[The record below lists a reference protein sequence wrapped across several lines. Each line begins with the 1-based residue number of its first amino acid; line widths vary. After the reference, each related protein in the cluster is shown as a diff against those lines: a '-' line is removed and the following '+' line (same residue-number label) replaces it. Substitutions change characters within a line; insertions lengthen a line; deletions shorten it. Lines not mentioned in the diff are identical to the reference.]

1 MTGKQKRQLTMFYL
15 FANADG
21 KCSEEE
27 ENRLGSIA
35 ESFDTTPEE
44 LREIKDEVSRI
55 CGVGPDDS
63 ACSSKNGDESRTYN
77 GDSLTKSID
86 SIFGEM
92 FSECN
97 SNSATCSDD
106 YPLWEPYTYTDVDI
120 NWEVRKKPPVVE
132 ESLDITSRII
142 AALDSYENKGTY
154 LLSYWTSN
162 LYGEDR
168 LFTILT
174 MISLGYADTEYSENE
189 KRIVKHLVEKWE
201 IDRAIVSVMIDTAE
215 TMLALE
221 AKKTWAKS
229 STMSYNE
236 VNRIIADADADIKR
250 LYHTVEVT
258 ISEADIK

>member
-44 LREIKDEVSRI
+44 LREIKDEVSSV
-55 CGVGPDDS
+55 C
-63 ACSSKNGDESRTYN
+63 NG
-77 GDSLTKSID
+77 G
-86 SIFGEM
+86 
-92 FSECN
+92 
-97 SNSATCSDD
+97 SDI
-106 YPLWEPYTYTDVDI
+106 PAKV
-120 NWEVRKKPPVVE
+120 
-132 ESLDITSRII
+132 I
-142 AALDSYENKGTY
+142 AALDSYENKWTY

-168 LFTILT
+168 LFTIWT

-201 IDRAIVSVMIDTAE
+201 IDSAIVSVMIDTAE

-236 VNRIIADADADIKR
+236 VNKIIADADADIKR

>member
-21 KCSEEE
+21 KCSKEE
-27 ENRLGSIA
+27 ENRLSSIA

-44 LREIKDEVSRI
+44 LREIKDEVSRV
-55 CGVGPDDS
+55 C
-63 ACSSKNGDESRTYN
+63 NGGSDIPA
-77 GDSLTKSID
+77 KVID
-86 SIFGEM
+86 AF
-92 FSECN
+92 
-97 SNSATCSDD
+97 
-106 YPLWEPYTYTDVDI
+106 
-120 NWEVRKKPPVVE
+120 
-132 ESLDITSRII
+132 
-142 AALDSYENKGTY
+142 DSYENKGTY

-168 LFTILT
+168 LFTIWT

-201 IDRAIVSVMIDTAE
+201 IDSAIVSVMIDTAE

-229 STMSYNE
+229 SSMSCDE
-236 VNRIIADADADIKR
+236 VNKIIADADADIKR